1 MLQWTWKHTSSWSW
15 FQFLSIYTQKWNC
28 KIPYDSTGVNFLR
41 NLCNKHFFKKRHTDG
56 QQVYVKVLNITHHQE
71 SANQWDYPITPLGKA
86 IIKTKQNT
94 TAEEYMEKLEPFT
107 LMLGMR
113 GLQVCVCTCVSV
125 YVYVTTKLRVSC
137 SYFRGKIPRFRL
149 TSIATKI
156 KPKIQVC
163 PCFFKLM
170 SYAYSQFISVFL
182 GEVLSSLVSNSS
194 LLWQHCVQ
202 QNFGRFLVSL
212 LLFHYLV
219 YFHLLQAYFLN
230 HLFLITDLCCSW
242 DIANF
247 FKGRWIVTAKWLR
260 VFHTFG

>member
-1 MLQWTWKHTSSWSW
+1 MLQWTWKHTSSRSW
-15 FQFLSIYTQKWNC
+15 FQLFLIYTQKWNC

-41 NLCNKHFFKKRHTDG
+41 NFCNKHVFKKRHTAG
-56 QQVYVKVLNITHHQE
+56 QQVYVKELNITHHQE
-71 SANQWDYPITPLGKA
+71 SANQWDYPITPLRTA

-94 TAEEYMEKLEPFT
+94 TAEEYMEKLQPFT

-113 GLQVCVCTCVSV
+113 GLCVCACVSV
-125 YVYVTTKLRVSC
+125 HVWVTAKLIVSC

-149 TSIATKI
+149 TWTATKI
-156 KPKIQVC
+156 KPKIQVS

-182 GEVLSSLVSNSS
+182 GEVLSCLVSNSS

-202 QNFGRFLVSL
+202 QNFGGFLVSL
-212 LLFHYLV
+212 LFFHYPV
-219 YFHLLQAYFLN
+219 YFHLLQAYFSN
-230 HLFLITDLCCSW
+230 HLFLITDLCCRW

-247 FKGRWIVTAKWLR
+247 F
-260 VFHTFG
+260 